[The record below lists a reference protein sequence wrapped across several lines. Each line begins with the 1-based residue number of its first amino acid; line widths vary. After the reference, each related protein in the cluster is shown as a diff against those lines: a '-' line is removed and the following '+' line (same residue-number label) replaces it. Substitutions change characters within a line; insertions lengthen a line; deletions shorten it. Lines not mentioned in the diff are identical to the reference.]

1 MTSIRKSFAVSFAQ
15 KYATLVIWTV
25 TAMIVARLLTPQEIG
40 VFSVSVAIVHIAHML
55 RDFGIQGYL
64 IQERELTPARVRTA
78 FTITLIMS
86 WTMAAMLVAVSGPFA
101 TFYDE
106 PGSRPLL
113 VVLSLTFVVIP
124 FNSTVLA
131 LMRRD
136 MQFSAISVITVV
148 TAFVQASATVALAA
162 EGFSYMCYAWASLV
176 GAITTAAM
184 AGLYRRDAVRVWPGL
199 AEWRRVAGSGAR
211 LSASV
216 VVHELGSSANDLIIG
231 RILGFAAVGIYSKA
245 LGLMN
250 LFHQEIIGVVNFVS
264 IPAMA
269 ARDRAGHSLREPT
282 LQAISMVTALGWPFY
297 AVLALMALPILRVMF
312 GNQWDAAAPLVEIL
326 ALAGALGLF
335 WPLGYQVLFALG
347 RLKLLL
353 NTMLIITCFRV
364 AATLAAASYSLAVV
378 AWALV
383 ATFMLSFLIYLWC
396 MRRLIDLRSVDILA
410 ASWRSAVIAL
420 AAAAAP
426 LAVKIGWPM
435 DGGTPLLP
443 LMVAGAGAGIGW
455 LAGVFVTGH
464 PIKREILMI
473 LTRVSPRLGRMQPK
487 GIE

>member
-64 IQERELTPARVRTA
+64 IQERDLTPARIRTA
-78 FTITLIMS
+78 FTITLITS
-86 WTMAAMLVAVSGPFA
+86 WTMAALLVAVSAPFA
-101 TFYDE
+101 DFYDE

-113 VVLSLTFVVIP
+113 LVLSLTFVVIP

-136 MQFSAISVITVV
+136 MQFAGISVITVV

-162 EGFSYMCYAWASLV
+162 EGFSYMCYAWASLA

-199 AEWRRVAGSGAR
+199 SEWRRVAGSGAR

-216 VVHELGSSANDLIIG
+216 VVHEVGSSANDLIIG

-264 IPAMA
+264 IPALA

-282 LQAISMVTALGWPFY
+282 LQAIRMVTALGWPFY

-312 GNQWDAAAPLVEIL
+312 GHQWDEAAPLVEIL
-326 ALAGALGLF
+326 ALAGAIGLF
-335 WPLGYQVLFALG
+335 WPLGYQVVFSLG
-347 RLKLLL
+347 RLRLLL
-353 NTMLIITCFRV
+353 NTMLILTCFRV
-364 AATLAAASYSLAVV
+364 AGTLVAATFSLAAV
-378 AWALV
+378 AWVLV
-383 ATFMLSFLIYLWC
+383 ATFVLSFLIYLWS
-396 MRRLIDLRSVDILA
+396 MRHLVDLHPGDILA
-410 ASWRSAVIAL
+410 ASWRSAAVTL
-420 AAAAAP
+420 AAAAVP
-426 LAVKIGWPM
+426 LAVRFGWPA
-435 DGGTPLLP
+435 GPETPLLP
-443 LMVAGAGAGIGW
+443 LAVAGGGAALGW
-455 LAGVFVTGH
+455 LAGVFATGH
-464 PIKREILMI
+464 PMKREIMMVLAR
-473 LTRVSPRLGRMQPK
+473 LSPRLGRMQPK